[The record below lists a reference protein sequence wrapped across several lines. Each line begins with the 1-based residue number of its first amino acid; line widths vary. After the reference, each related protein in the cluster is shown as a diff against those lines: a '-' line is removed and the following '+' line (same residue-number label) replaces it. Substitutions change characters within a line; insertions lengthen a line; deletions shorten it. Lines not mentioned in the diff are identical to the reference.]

1 MSIFLQFKKNI
12 SFSTICLVNVP
23 DISCVFFSPSISNTH
38 FLLFFPP
45 LAKPYVTMLVILS
58 KLLSERGD
66 SCLITQKNFE
76 FYKSHLGEQSQHL
89 S

>member
-38 FLLFFPP
+38 FLFFLFFSS
-45 LAKPYVTMLVILS
+45 LAKPYVTVLVILS
-58 KLLSERGD
+58 KLLSGAE
-66 SCLITQKNFE
+66 
-76 FYKSHLGEQSQHL
+76 GEGTL
-89 S
+89 V

>member
-38 FLLFFPP
+38 FLFSP

-58 KLLSERGD
+58 KLLSGVRSEG
-66 SCLITQKNFE
+66 TQV
-76 FYKSHLGEQSQHL
+76 
-89 S
+89 